1 MKKLFLIL
9 VISGFTYLAEAQVKT
24 EYQVYCIGFY
34 NLENL
39 FDTINDPTNDESFTP
54 EGEYHYNTAIYK
66 DKLQKLSFVLSK
78 IGKSESPDGLAFWG
92 TAEIEHQHCL
102 EDLCKQP
109 LLASRGYKVI
119 EHESPDY
126 RGIDCAFVYNP
137 KYFTP
142 TNSTVLPMRYKQPND
157 TTPSTT
163 RDILW
168 VEGIMNGETF
178 HVFVN
183 HWPSRR
189 GGEEATAP
197 LRDMAAL
204 ICKTKVDSI
213 YKSNPNC
220 KIIVMGDLNDDPVS
234 NSVKNILNAK
244 GKIAEVPKGGLF
256 NPFYEYYKKG
266 LGTMAFRDA
275 WGLFDQIIVSHSFI
289 DKNQNGL
296 FFFKANVFHED
307 FMVQKSGPFKGYPS
321 RTFSGSEY
329 NGGFSDHYPTY
340 ISLLKAKNK

>member
-1 MKKLFLIL
+1 MKNSLLLSFIFLFC
-9 VISGFTYLAEAQVKT
+9 FQMNAQPKK

-54 EGEYHYNTAIYK
+54 QGEYHYDSKIYY
-66 DKLQKLSFVLSK
+66 DKLQKLSTVISK
-78 IGKSESPDGLAFWG
+78 IGVNESKDGLAFWG

-109 LLASRGYKVI
+109 LLAARNYKVI

-142 TNSTVLPMRYKQPND
+142 INSQTLPMRYKQPND

-168 VEGIMNGETF
+168 VEGLMNGETF

-197 LRDMAAL
+197 LRDMAAG
-204 ICKTKVDSI
+204 ICKAKSDSI
-213 YKSNPNC
+213 YKANPSA
-220 KIIVMGDLNDDPVS
+220 KVIVMGDLNDDPVS
-234 NSVKNILNAK
+234 NSCKKVLNAK
-244 GKIAEVPKGGLF
+244 GNPSDVKPGGLF
-256 NPFYEYYKKG
+256 NPFYEHYKKG

-275 WGLFDQIIVSHSFI
+275 WGLFDQIIVSHNFI

-296 FFFKANVFHED
+296 FFYKANVFHED

-321 RTFSGSEY
+321 RTFSGAEY
-329 NGGFSDHYPTY
+329 NGGYSDHYPTY
-340 ISLLKAKNK
+340 ITILKSK